1 MKHKPYN
8 YQQQMFN
15 DIMSSLDN
23 GDHSI
28 ICQMATR
35 SGKSIIALLLIEYFS
50 IKMKESVYFVGHT
63 KILLDQMSSELQENE
78 IKHGIIAPWSPQ
90 LKYRVQVISKDT
102 LFNRYKKM
110 KETGWHNPRIII
122 VDECH
127 ISMSARY
134 KEILDSYPGS
144 IIIGLTAT
152 PVRLDGKGL
161 NSIYKTM
168 IHGPSIQ
175 ELQELKRLCPI
186 DTFAVEFDD
195 SGLRTNHGDYNSSDV
210 IERVDKPN
218 ILKDVVKHWELLAK
232 NKKTLT
238 FCASIKHAQDMA
250 EEFNNAGYPSVA
262 ISSKDGKQMIDKKI
276 AAYYAGEYINLCS
289 VNLFIMGFTV
299 KDCECVIQARPTQ
312 SLMIYLQTLG
322 RGMMFILGKML
333 INIDAVNNYTRHGLP
348 DDDRIWS
355 LTGKLKTDKGRINH
369 KRCPNCLRPV
379 PIATRVCP
387 FCGFQ
392 WTETAEAVSR
402 IPEEKAGTLVNVRD
416 RRQKQDLVLAI
427 GRGAHNLKEA
437 IKIGAEMGIKH
448 TECYQV
454 WTHTLKNKKD
464 DIVAF

>member
-1 MKHKPYN
+1 
-8 YQQQMFN
+8 
-15 DIMSSLDN
+15 
-23 GDHSI
+23 
-28 ICQMATR
+28 MATR
-35 SGKSIIALLLIEYFS
+35 SGKSIVALLLIEYFS
-50 IKMKESVYFVGHT
+50 LNMKESVYFVGHT
-63 KILLDQMSSELQENE
+63 KILLDQMSGDLQGNG
-78 IKHGIIAPWSPQ
+78 IKHGIIAPSAPQ

-110 KETGWHNPRIII
+110 KETGWKNPRIII
-122 VDECH
+122 IDECH

-134 KEILDSYPGS
+134 KEILDSYPDS
-144 IIIGLTAT
+144 ILIGLTAT
-152 PVRLDGKGL
+152 PIRLDGKGL

-168 IHGPSIQ
+168 LHGPSIQ

-195 SGLRTNHGDYNSSDV
+195 SGLRTNHGDYNSSDI

-322 RGMMFILGKML
+322 RGMMYILGKML

-355 LTGKLKTDKGRINH
+355 LTGKLKTDKGRIDH
-369 KRCPNCLRPV
+369 KRCPDCLRPV
-379 PIATRVCP
+379 TIAVRTCS
-387 FCGFQ
+387 FCGFE
-392 WTETAEAVSR
+392 WPETAEAVSR
-402 IPEEKAGTLVNVRD
+402 IPKEKAGVLVNVKD
-416 RRQKQDLVLAI
+416 RREKQDLTIRIA
-427 GRGAHNLKEA
+427 REAHNLKQA
-437 IKIGAEMGIKH
+437 VKIARGMNIKH
-448 TECYQV
+448 TEAHHV
-454 WTHTLKNKKD
+454 WVRVLKNKVD
-464 DIVAF
+464 DIIQF

>member
-1 MKHKPYN
+1 M
-8 YQQQMFN
+8 
-15 DIMSSLDN
+15 DSLDN

-35 SGKSIIALLLIEYFS
+35 SGKSIVALLLIEYFS
-50 IKMKESVYFVGHT
+50 LNMKESVYFVGHT
-63 KILLDQMSSELQENE
+63 KILLDQMSNELQENG
-78 IKHGIIAPWSPQ
+78 IKHGIIAPWAPQ

-110 KETGWHNPRIII
+110 KETGWKNPRIII
-122 VDECH
+122 IDECH

-134 KEILDSYPGS
+134 KEILDSYPDS
-144 IIIGLTAT
+144 ILIGLTAT
-152 PVRLDGKGL
+152 PIRLDGKGL

-168 IHGPSIQ
+168 LHGPSIQ
-175 ELQELKRLCPI
+175 ELQALKRLCPI

-276 AAYYAGEYINLCS
+276 DAYYAGEYINLCS

-322 RGMMFILGKML
+322 RGMMYIIGKML

-348 DDDRIWS
+348 DDDRTWS
-355 LTGKLKTDKGRINH
+355 LTGKLKTDKGRIDH
-369 KRCPNCLRPV
+369 KRCPDCLRPV
-379 PIATRVCP
+379 PIATRGCP
-387 FCGFQ
+387 HCGFQ
-392 WTETAEAVSR
+392 WTETAEAISR

-416 RRQKQDLVLAI
+416 RREKQDLTIAI
-427 GRGAHNLKEA
+427 ARGAHNLKEA
-437 IKIGAEMGIKH
+437 IKIAGEMGLKR
-448 TECYQV
+448 TEGFDV
-454 WTHTLKNKKD
+454 WIRVLKNKKD
-464 DIVAF
+464 DIIAF

>member
-8 YQQQMFN
+8 YQQQMFD

-50 IKMKESVYFVGHT
+50 LQMKESVYFVGHT
-63 KILLDQMSSELQENE
+63 KILLDQMSSELQENG

-110 KETGWHNPRIII
+110 KESGWKNPRIII
-122 VDECH
+122 IDECH

-134 KEILDSYPGS
+134 KEILDSYPDS
-144 IIIGLTAT
+144 ILIGLTAT

-168 IHGPSIQ
+168 IHGLSIG
-175 ELQELKRLCPI
+175 ELQALKRLCPI

-195 SGLRTNHGDYNSSDV
+195 SGLRTSRGDYNNSDV
-210 IERVDKPN
+210 IERVDKPS

-238 FCASIKHAQDMA
+238 FCASIKHAEDMA

-322 RGMMFILGKML
+322 RGMMYILGKIL

-348 DDDRIWS
+348 DDDRTWS
-355 LTGKLKTDKGRINH
+355 LAGKPKKDKGVITK
-369 KRCPNCLRPV
+369 KRCPECLRPV
-379 PIATRVCP
+379 SINARVCP
-387 FCGFQ
+387 SCGFQ
-392 WTETAEAVSR
+392 WTETATAVDR
-402 IPEEKAGTLVNVRD
+402 IPKEKAGTLVNVRD
-416 RRQKQDLVLAI
+416 RRQKQDLVIEIA
-427 GRGAHNLKEA
+427 RGAHNLKEA
-437 IKIGAEMGIKH
+437 IKIAADMGLKH
-448 TECYQV
+448 TEGFMV
-454 WTHTLKNKKD
+454 WTHNLKNEKD
-464 DIVAF
+464 EVVKF